1 MYEVLWP
8 TTLKLA
14 QTEQNLKL
22 AYNFSEFEKRANL
35 SKSASPIQISWMKW
49 SDFEVWL
56 KHSRNKEHYH
66 INSAGHRIIVMNAE
80 NVEWK
85 KKLYLLQIFIFYEL

>member
-35 SKSASPIQISWMKW
+35 SKSASPIQIS
-49 SDFEVWL
+49 
-56 KHSRNKEHYH
+56 
-66 INSAGHRIIVMNAE
+66 
-80 NVEWK
+80 
-85 KKLYLLQIFIFYEL
+85 